1 MDVVRPAD
9 FYTGIVA
16 EVYGPLR
23 SSVPDADPYARFIE
37 RAGQPALELG
47 CGHGDPLLELR
58 RRGFDVEGLDASAD
72 MLSLARSAAEAE
84 GLVVALHHSTI
95 EAMELPRR
103 YRAIFLA
110 GPTFN
115 LIVDDDTAWHA
126 LDRVREHL
134 EPDGRALV
142 PLFVPDATPG
152 SEMGQ
157 PRTHVTDTGRT
168 LRCTVVHEERDEQR
182 RVQTSLLRYEVE
194 EADGTLT
201 TEERAWQVH
210 WHTREGFRTLAAE
223 AGLRVRSERSFG
235 PSAWSVILERD
246 PDWDRP
252 RTSRPTTGGRAVL
265 AAGMIGLDQ
274 AIYGERPKPE
284 VVAEA
289 EADGHDHGKVELDL
303 DDPASSQITLD
314 DR

>member
-1 MDVVRPAD
+1 MVRPAD

-16 EVYGPLR
+16 EVYAPLR
-23 SSVPDADPYARFIE
+23 SSVADPDAYARFIE

-58 RRGFDVEGLDASAD
+58 RRGLDVDGLDASAD
-72 MLSLARSAAEAE
+72 MLALARSAAEAE
-84 GLVVALHHSTI
+84 GIVVALHHSTI

-103 YRAIFLA
+103 YRSIFLA

-126 LDRVREHL
+126 LDRIRVHL
-134 EPDGRALV
+134 EPEGRALI
-142 PLFVPDATPG
+142 PLFVPQPTPG
-152 SEMGQ
+152 EHVGQ
-157 PRTHVTDTGRT
+157 PRVHVDDVGRT
-168 LRCTVVHEERDEQR
+168 LRCTVMHEERDEHR
-182 RVQTSLLRYEVE
+182 RLQVSVLRYEVE
-194 EADGTLT
+194 EPDGTLA
-201 TEERAWQVH
+201 TEERRWVRH

-235 PSAWSVILERD
+235 SDAWSVILEPD
-246 PDWDRP
+246 PEWDRP
-252 RTSRPTTGGRAVL
+252 RTSRPTSGGRAVL

-289 EADGHDHGKVELDL
+289 EADGQDHGKVELDL